1 LLGDFQSP
9 ILGGRAPPS
18 VKHSLAVN
26 RETAEDIVQSAF
38 QSEDSD
44 ILAHNGAIQGRLIP
58 TTPPK
63 QPAKHVKSTYT
74 WSPSQAP
81 PTPKGASSPISS
93 APFVGLGL
101 IIENVYER
109 RPRRKMVLDPVT
121 GITNTN
127 PKQPKSKT
135 KPTKKVSRPD
145 KFLDLRPLDRFESK
159 LIAKDRLSVFPPTS
173 APQRLPYKVIDGSS
187 MLRERRGE
195 EV

>member
-1 LLGDFQSP
+1 M
-9 ILGGRAPPS
+9 
-18 VKHSLAVN
+18 KHSLAVN

-44 ILAHNGAIQGRLIP
+44 ILAHNGAIQRRLIP
-58 TTPPK
+58 TTPSK

-81 PTPKGASSPISS
+81 PVPKGASSPISL
-93 APFVGLGL
+93 APVVGLGL
-101 IIENVYER
+101 MVENVYER

-145 KFLDLRPLDRFESK
+145 KFLDLRPLGRFESK

-173 APQRLPYKVIDGSS
+173 TPQRLPYKVIDGSS
-187 MLRERRGE
+187 MLKERRGE